1 MLYILQD
8 DYSRFVPEKKEHTHA
23 DQARELVAQFGAKF
37 STKVIYVKFIL
48 SCNLIAERNGLRH

>member
-1 MLYILQD
+1 MLLYILQD

-37 STKVIYVKFIL
+37 STKVIYV
-48 SCNLIAERNGLRH
+48 